1 MAMSA
6 ELEAL
11 KTAGL
16 VDAGVLA
23 VGLERGW
30 ASAGDVASFAVE
42 QLTAGADRAEVV
54 ELATAE
60 ELDTATIIDL
70 LRQWAGEEKLASMS
84 STEAIRRW
92 MFGHLKAI
100 AESDA
105 IPDAKLDRLEEAYPT
120 LDYPEEMRE
129 CSRYYVPAADR
140 ARGITVGEVT
150 ASPLGAMEDLLL
162 RLGREF
168 RVL

>member
-1 MAMSA
+1 MTMSA

-11 KTAGL
+11 RTGGL
-16 VDAGVLA
+16 MDAGVLA

-30 ASAGDVASFAVE
+30 ASADDVAAFAVE
-42 QLTAGADRAEVV
+42 QLAAGADRAEVV

-60 ELDTATIIDL
+60 ELDTATIIEL
-70 LRQWAGEEKLASMS
+70 LRQWAGDEKLASVS

-92 MFGHLKAI
+92 MFGYLEAI
-100 AESDA
+100 SESDA
-105 IPDAKLDRLEEAYPT
+105 SPDAKLDRLDEAYAT

-129 CSRYYVPAADR
+129 CSRYYVRAADR
-140 ARGITVGEVT
+140 ARGITVSEVT

-168 RVL
+168 RVF